1 MALHT
6 NIVSDEELKSI
17 MSETLQFLSD
27 TLKNTLGPYGTTTI
41 IQDRIGNHQITKDGY
56 SLLKKIY
63 IEEDE
68 AKTILDLVKKISRN
82 LVRKVGDGSTS
93 SIIIANSLYKSLTKL
108 MKNYCIP
115 PKNLL
120 NVLEELTNVLEQ
132 YVKDIANPISDDMH
146 ELEYVAAVSTNNDLD
161 YGKLV
166 TDIFRQIGKYGFINL
181 EKAKGE
187 ETYFQVTNGF
197 ELPRGW
203 LLPCM
208 VNKGDDKTC
217 EYLDPKILICDDVM
231 TESELPIL
239 VPMLQEL
246 CGTQAKPLVIIA
258 KGFDNAFCT
267 FLQLNVA
274 NNKIPIL
281 AVELAMENQKNQDR
295 LKDLALNLGADIYRK
310 SQGEILDEFE
320 GYKFDRL
327 GSCKKV
333 VCTDTFCRLIE
344 GQGDKDLIQERINAL
359 LSKLDEMTRNESALI
374 DQEEDMFYLRKR
386 VASLQN
392 SMATLYVGGA
402 SEDAKETDKYLLEDA
417 VFACRS
423 ALNYGVIPG
432 GNLTIPIIINDNQK
446 AIVDAIT
453 SVLDYPRGFV
463 EDVVVSIKEA
473 FLESFTAV
481 LNNLFNEKKSH
492 SVVMECVKNHSIYN
506 LKEDRMEDMKD
517 THIINSAET
526 EVEILKSAIS
536 IIGLLAT
543 SNQFIR
549 INTVGFCN

>member
-1 MALHT
+1 MALRT
-6 NIVSDEELKSI
+6 NIVSDKELKSI

-41 IQDRIGNHQITKDGY
+41 IQDRLGNHQITKDGY

-93 SIIIANSLYKSLTKL
+93 SIIIANSLYKSLSSIMEKYH
-108 MKNYCIP
+108 MP
-115 PKNLL
+115 PKDLL
-120 NVLEELTNVLEQ
+120 TLLDEMTKVVEKMIKENST
-132 YVKDIANPISDDMH
+132 PISDDMH
-146 ELEYVAAVSTNNDLD
+146 ELEYIAAVSTNNDLD

-187 ETYFQVTNGF
+187 ETYFEVTNGF

-203 LLPCM
+203 VLPCM

-217 EYLDPKILICDDVM
+217 EYLDPKVLLCDDIL
-231 TESELPIL
+231 TESDLPVL
-239 VPMLQEL
+239 VTMIQEV
-246 CGTQAKPLVIIA
+246 CGAQAKPLVLIA

-267 FLQLNVA
+267 FLQLNIA
-274 NNKIPIL
+274 NNKIPLL
-281 AVELAMENQKNQDR
+281 AVELATENKKNQDR
-295 LKDLALNLGADIYRK
+295 LKDLALNLGCDVYRK
-310 SQGEILDEFE
+310 GQGEVLDEYTGFE
-320 GYKFDRL
+320 SDRL

-333 VCTDTFCRLIE
+333 LCTDTFCRLIE
-344 GQGDKDLIQERINAL
+344 GKGDKELIQERVDSL
-359 LSKLDEMTRNESALI
+359 LAQLDEKTRNETFI
-374 DQEEDMFYLRKR
+374 DQEEEIFYLRKR

-392 SMATLYVGGA
+392 SMAVLYVGGA

-423 ALNYGVIPG
+423 ALNHGYIAG
-432 GNLTIPIIINDNQK
+432 GNLIIPTLINDNK
-446 AIVDAIT
+446 RAIVKIL
-453 SVLDYPRGFV
+453 VENLDQDKEFV
-463 EDVVVSIKEA
+463 EDVVKSIKKA

-481 LNNLFNEKKSH
+481 LNNRFQENRSH
-492 SVVMECVKNHSIYN
+492 KIVNQCIDEHQIYN
-506 LKEDRMEDMKD
+506 LKKERFEDMD
-517 THIINSAET
+517 NTPIINSAET
-526 EVEILKSAIS
+526 DIEILKSAIS

-549 INTVGFCN
+549 VNTIGF

>member
-1 MALHT
+1 MALRT
-6 NIVSDEELKSI
+6 NIVSDKELKSI
-17 MSETLQFLSD
+17 MSETLQFLAD

-41 IQDRIGNHQITKDGY
+41 IQDRLGNHQITKDGY

-93 SIIIANSLYKSLTKL
+93 SIIIANSLYKSLTSIMDK
-108 MKNYCIP
+108 YRIP
-115 PKNLL
+115 PKDLL
-120 NVLEELTNVLEQ
+120 TLLDEMVRVVEKLIKENATPVSE
-132 YVKDIANPISDDMH
+132 DMH
-146 ELEYVAAVSTNNDLD
+146 ELEYIAAVSTNNDLD

-187 ETYFQVTNGF
+187 ETYFEVTNGF

-203 LLPCM
+203 VLPCM

-217 EYLDPKILICDDVM
+217 EFLDPKVLLCDDIL
-231 TESELPIL
+231 TESDLPVL
-239 VPMLQEL
+239 VTMIQEV
-246 CGTQAKPLVIIA
+246 CGAQAKPLVLIA

-267 FLQLNVA
+267 FLQLNIA
-274 NNKIPIL
+274 NNKIPLL
-281 AVELAMENQKNQDR
+281 AVELATENKKNQDR
-295 LKDLALNLGADIYRK
+295 LKDLALNLGCDLYRK
-310 SQGEILDEFE
+310 GQGEVLDEYTGFE
-320 GYKFDRL
+320 VSRL

-333 VCTDTFCRLIE
+333 LCTDTFCRLIE
-344 GQGDKDLIQERINAL
+344 GKGDKELIQERVDSL
-359 LSKLDEMTRNESALI
+359 LAKLDEKTRNETFI
-374 DQEEDMFYLRKR
+374 DQEEEIFYLRKR

-392 SMATLYVGGA
+392 SMAVLYVGGA

-423 ALNYGVIPG
+423 ALNHVYIAG
-432 GNLTIPIIINDNQK
+432 GNLIIPTLINDNK
-446 AIVDAIT
+446 RAIVKILAEN
-453 SVLDYPRGFV
+453 LDQDKDFV
-463 EDVVVSIKEA
+463 EDVIKSIKKA
-473 FLESFTAV
+473 FLESFLAV
-481 LNNLFNEKKSH
+481 LNNRFQENKSH
-492 SVVMECVKNHSIYN
+492 DIVEKCVDEHMIYN
-506 LKEDRMEDMKD
+506 LKKERLEYMNE

-526 EVEILKSAIS
+526 DIEILKSAIS

-549 INTVGFCN
+549 VNTIGF

>member
-1 MALHT
+1 MALRT
-6 NIVSDEELKSI
+6 NIVSDKELKSI

-41 IQDRIGNHQITKDGY
+41 IQDRLGNHQITKDGY

-93 SIIIANSLYKSLTKL
+93 SIIIANSLYKSLSSIMEKYH
-108 MKNYCIP
+108 MP
-115 PKNLL
+115 PKDLL
-120 NVLEELTNVLEQ
+120 TLLDEMTKVVEKMIKENS
-132 YVKDIANPISDDMH
+132 NPISDDMH
-146 ELEYVAAVSTNNDLD
+146 ELEYIAAVSTNNDLD

-187 ETYFQVTNGF
+187 ETYFEVTNGF

-203 LLPCM
+203 VLPCM

-217 EYLDPKILICDDVM
+217 EYLDPKVLLCDDIL
-231 TESELPIL
+231 TESDLPVL
-239 VPMLQEL
+239 VTMIQEV
-246 CGTQAKPLVIIA
+246 CGAQAKPLVLIA

-267 FLQLNVA
+267 FLQLNIA
-274 NNKIPIL
+274 NNKIPLL
-281 AVELAMENQKNQDR
+281 AVELATENKKNQDR
-295 LKDLALNLGADIYRK
+295 LKDLALNLGCDVYRK
-310 SQGEILDEFE
+310 GQGEVLDEYTGFE
-320 GYKFDRL
+320 ADRL

-333 VCTDTFCRLIE
+333 LCTDTFCRLIE
-344 GQGDKDLIQERINAL
+344 GKGDKELIQERVDSL
-359 LSKLDEMTRNESALI
+359 LAQLDEKTRNETFI
-374 DQEEDMFYLRKR
+374 DQEEEIFYLRKR

-392 SMATLYVGGA
+392 SMAVLYVGGA

-423 ALNYGVIPG
+423 ALNHGYIAG
-432 GNLTIPIIINDNQK
+432 GNLIIPTLINDNK
-446 AIVDAIT
+446 RAIVNIL
-453 SVLDYPRGFV
+453 VENLDQDKEFV
-463 EDVVVSIKEA
+463 EDVVKSIKKA

-481 LNNLFNEKKSH
+481 LNNRFQESKSH
-492 SVVMECVKNHSIYN
+492 KIVDQCVDEHQIYN
-506 LKEDRMEDMKD
+506 LKKERFEDMD
-517 THIINSAET
+517 NTPIINSAET
-526 EVEILKSAIS
+526 DIEILKSAIS

-549 INTVGFCN
+549 VNTIGF